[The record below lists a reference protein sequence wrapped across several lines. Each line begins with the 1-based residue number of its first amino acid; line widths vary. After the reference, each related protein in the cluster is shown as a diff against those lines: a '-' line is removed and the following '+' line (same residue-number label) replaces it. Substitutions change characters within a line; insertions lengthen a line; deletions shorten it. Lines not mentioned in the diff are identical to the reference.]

1 MKQKH
6 YVAPEIQVL
15 LARVEK
21 GYQLSGE
28 PNGREPFGENDI
40 DGGWTEGVG
49 GNTHLYTFK

>member
-1 MKQKH
+1 MLHRKSCTAGKS
-6 YVAPEIQVL
+6 E
-15 LARVEK
+15 

-49 GNTHLYTFK
+49 GNTHLYS